1 MAEKP
6 GGRTTDKKPGSQ
18 DADPDAGQLGVDE
31 RGNVTWQ
38 WKDSG
43 DLLADDA
50 VGTAERMSALLDTT
64 LTLSEDEE
72 FPADPGAASA
82 PERGK
87 GYNPYELDGTTGKS
101 SRAKKKNLKQLSEWI
116 ELRKKVS
123 GDKKDE

>member
-6 GGRTTDKKPGSQ
+6 RTRTSDTKPGTQ
-18 DADPDAGQLGVDE
+18 DADPEAGQLGVDD

-38 WKDSG
+38 WKDSA

-72 FPADPGAASA
+72 LPVEPGTDSPA
-82 PERGK
+82 ERVK
-87 GYNPYELDGTTGKS
+87 GYDPYERDGTTS
-101 SRAKKKNLKQLSEWI
+101 RPQRAKKKDLKHLSEWI

-123 GDKKDE
+123 GNKKGG